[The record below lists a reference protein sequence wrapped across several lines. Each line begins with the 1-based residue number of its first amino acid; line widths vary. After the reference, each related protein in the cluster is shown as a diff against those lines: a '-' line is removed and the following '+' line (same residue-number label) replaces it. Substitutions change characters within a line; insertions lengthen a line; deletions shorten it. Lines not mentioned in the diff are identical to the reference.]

1 MDDVNMSDDDIEEEP
16 IEVASS
22 TKALTTTSSGKV
34 RIKKGIFRTD
44 WLSINAYSSWLQE
57 IKHEPTKARCKACL
71 KTFSVH
77 SDGKSAV
84 EKHMISNS
92 HKKSMKLFENNCSL
106 VQFITPEHELDK
118 IAAVECVLVFHGV
131 KHGHSYKSQ
140 ACTVDL
146 IRNVFESSLL
156 AKSISCG
163 RTKARSITCNILG
176 SYFTK
181 RVIDDLLNSR
191 FYSLSIDAS
200 NKGNCK
206 MFPFTVQYF
215 SEIGVSRGLIEFISD
230 PNEAAVDIFKNIC
243 KIIDDYKLKFENL
256 TSYGADNANV
266 NFGEYHSVFKL
277 LKDKV
282 SHLLKVILSKF
293 VPKIRWLSLLRSIQR
308 LLETFEP
315 VKLFF
320 LTQETPSNVLRLLKF
335 FFDNDEGLCILHF
348 LQNVLSDIQQ
358 AELQLQRS
366 YTTAVVLYFIITSL
380 INKLRQK
387 LSDKYYG
394 NNTRLVS
401 NDITKI
407 DPIRSEE
414 IMKAFD
420 VFINTVI
427 GYIESYFNYDSEF
440 YEKLSFFN
448 SQSFNLL
455 TWKNVIDVVDL
466 IHIDDLDIDQL
477 YSEFCDIKCLYD
489 NLKKKSI
496 NLSDQVKSYISSKTN
511 GFSTTRINHQNVVYD
526 DNDDEEIISL
536 SNKQTE
542 DFIRSDQLW
551 AYLLNINPYSKP
563 NF

>member
-1 MDDVNMSDDDIEEEP
+1 NCYCHVLHNGVKTAHGDLPIDIET
-16 IEVASS
+16 I
-22 TKALTTTSSGKV
+22 
-34 RIKKGIFRTD
+34 
-44 WLSINAYSSWLQE
+44 
-57 IKHEPTKARCKACL
+57 
-71 KTFSVH
+71 
-77 SDGKSAV
+77 
-84 EKHMISNS
+84 
-92 HKKSMKLFENNCSL
+92 LF
-106 VQFITPEHELDK
+106 
-118 IAAVECVLVFHGV
+118 
-131 KHGHSYKSQ
+131 
-140 ACTVDL
+140 
-146 IRNVFESSLL
+146 
-156 AKSISCG
+156 
-163 RTKARSITCNILG
+163 
-176 SYFTK
+176 
-181 RVIDDLLNSR
+181 
-191 FYSLSIDAS
+191 
-200 NKGNCK
+200 
-206 MFPFTVQYF
+206 
-215 SEIGVSRGLIEFISD
+215 
-230 PNEAAVDIFKNIC
+230 
-243 KIIDDYKLKFENL
+243 
-256 TSYGADNANV
+256 
-266 NFGEYHSVFKL
+266 
-277 LKDKV
+277 
-282 SHLLKVILSKF
+282 ILSKF

-366 YTTAVVLYFIITSL
+366 YTTAVDLYFIITSL